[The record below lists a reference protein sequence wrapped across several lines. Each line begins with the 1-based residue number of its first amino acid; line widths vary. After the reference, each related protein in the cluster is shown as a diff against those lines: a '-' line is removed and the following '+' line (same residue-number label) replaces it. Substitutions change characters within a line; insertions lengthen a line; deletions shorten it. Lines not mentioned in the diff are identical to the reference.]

1 MPESGTRRREQLA
14 VNDFRHQMVGY
25 VEQILI
31 RRAAFK
37 SLRSFH
43 SRRITLLSCV
53 RDFDATATLNHV
65 GAVGGA
71 E

>member
-43 SRRITLLSCV
+43 SRRTTLLSCV

-71 E
+71 D

>member
-1 MPESGTRRREQLA
+1 
-14 VNDFRHQMVGY
+14 MVGY

-31 RRAAFK
+31 RRAAFE

-53 RDFDATATLNHV
+53 RDSDATATLNHV

-71 E
+71 VAFVGLGGTRGRVG